1 VETAQPDPETPPE
14 TPEQA
19 ITAAIDGLIGVV
31 LRSGPRD
38 ISLTAASTLA
48 TLDRGGP
55 CRLTDLAEIEGVAQP
70 SMTTLV
76 TGLERSGLAER
87 RPSSADGRV
96 VLVALTPAGA
106 DYLAVRRRARAAKL
120 ADLIRLLPAAQA
132 AALADAVPA
141 MVGLRDLETQRR
153 TAARESR
160 NPPRRTSPG
169 PQYERAGAAG
179 SDGTRAIMTFGRE

>member
-1 VETAQPDPETPPE
+1 VDSKQPEPQPAPETQE
-14 TPEQA
+14 HA
-19 ITAAIDGLIGVV
+19 IAAAIDGLVGVA

-48 TLDRGGP
+48 TLDRSGP
-55 CRLTDLAEIEGVAQP
+55 VRLTDLAEIEGVAQP

-96 VLVALTPAGA
+96 VLVALTSAGA
-106 DYLAVRRRARAAKL
+106 DYLGARRRARAAKL
-120 ADLIRLLPAAQA
+120 AELITLLPAAQA

-141 MVGLRDLETQRR
+141 MVGLRDLETRRR

-160 NPPRRTSPG
+160 
-169 PQYERAGAAG
+169 AALHG
-179 SDGTRAIMTFGRE
+179 KAGREEREPG